1 MNIVFNIYL
10 CVVIFITG
18 FLFGF
23 YIKLFESAEEKK
35 KYWLN
40 CLCYSFA
47 RAIFLPFIV
56 IYNLLFHCGENKIY
70 CKNCKYKK
78 DKRCSLKGVFV
89 SENKEKSCK
98 NFERIKND

>member
-1 MNIVFNIYL
+1 MSIIFNIYL
-10 CVVIFITG
+10 CFVIFITG

-23 YIKLFESAEEKK
+23 YIKLFESTEEKK

-70 CKNCKYKK
+70 CKNCKHKEGN
-78 DKRCSLKGVFV
+78 RCKLKGIFI
-89 SENKEKSCK
+89 SEYKEKKCN
-98 NFERIKND
+98 NFEKN